1 MQILIVDDKPVV
13 LEQLRTL
20 LADFPCEIDS
30 AGNGL
35 DALEK
40 AQKKQYDLFIVDHLM
55 PVMNGLQLVKN
66 LEKKQ
71 LLANA
76 TLFFMTTQ
84 GASAANMTAE
94 SSLFDQLIE
103 KPINVDLFNQV
114 IEPLFSQINPIR
126 SISN

>member
-20 LADFPCEIDS
+20 LADYPCEIDS

-66 LEKKQ
+66 LDKKQ

-76 TLFFMTTQ
+76 TLLFMTTQ
-84 GASAANMTAE
+84 GATAANMTAE

>member
-13 LEQLRTL
+13 IEQLRTL
-20 LADFPCEIDS
+20 LAAFPCEVDS

-40 AQKKQYDLFIVDHLM
+40 AQKKSYDLFIVDHLM

-66 LEKKQ
+66 LQKKQ
-71 LLANA
+71 LLHDA

-84 GASAANMTAE
+84 GADAVNMSAE
-94 SSLFDQLIE
+94 SALFNQLIE
-103 KPINVDLFNQV
+103 KPLNADFFNAA
-114 IEPLFSQINPIR
+114 IEPLFAQINPVR